1 MVQLDRELLAELDA
15 GLLTP
20 DLAAR
25 VQAAAD
31 ADPSARAVLAALA
44 AVRAELGAMA
54 LEPPP
59 PQFVQRWADAIAAEQ
74 ARAASPDGP

>member
-1 MVQLDRELLAELDA
+1 V
-15 GLLTP
+15 
-20 DLAAR
+20 
-25 VQAAAD
+25 
-31 ADPSARAVLAALA
+31 
-44 AVRAELGAMA
+44 A